1 MKLPLLELTCWLELK
16 MQNANLLTFLQCKYA
31 RLPPWVLVPPAPYCY
46 LLLLEGK
53 QAASS

>member
-31 RLPPWVLVPPAPYCY
+31 RLPWVLVPPAPYCY
-46 LLLLEGK
+46 LLLLEGE